1 MILTS
6 GVVPVVPLLLVHT
19 YTAMVEQLS
28 AKLSILG
35 PLPDSVLLCP
45 DEELT
50 PGPLLASQ
58 LVSSILPLGLG

>member
-1 MILTS
+1 MILGS
-6 GVVPVVPLLLVHT
+6 GVLPAVPLLLVLLWWSSLS
-19 YTAMVEQLS
+19 AQLS
-28 AKLSILG
+28 NLD